1 MFIVM
6 KLTLYLSCDPHK
18 NMRRE
23 ILEICFCRTFST
35 GTHTSKSVKRGMAMA
50 ACKQSSVIP
59 LAFFQFT
66 MMMVTN
72 KIKYTPPSQQSSSS
86 QKLSQMSPES
96 QAKKRTKTTPSP
108 HRFSRC
114 SPNEIEYTP
123 SLQQSSSSKKV
134 CTTQFAVSRIPG

>member
-1 MFIVM
+1 M
-6 KLTLYLSCDPHK
+6 KLTLYLSCELHK

-35 GTHTSKSVKRGMAMA
+35 GTHMRKSIKRGMAMA

-72 KIKYTPPSQQSSSS
+72 
-86 QKLSQMSPES
+86 
-96 QAKKRTKTTPSP
+96 
-108 HRFSRC
+108 
-114 SPNEIEYTP
+114 
-123 SLQQSSSSKKV
+123 
-134 CTTQFAVSRIPG
+134 

>member
-1 MFIVM
+1 M

-59 LAFFQFT
+59 LAFIQFT
-66 MMMVTN
+66 MIMDTN
-72 KIKYTPPSQQSSSS
+72 KIK
-86 QKLSQMSPES
+86 
-96 QAKKRTKTTPSP
+96 
-108 HRFSRC
+108 
-114 SPNEIEYTP
+114 
-123 SLQQSSSSKKV
+123 
-134 CTTQFAVSRIPG
+134 